1 MDNIRLEDIKKDLV
15 KLANHLDGI
24 KKTKEADFVD
34 RILNK
39 LAQDGGSSIL
49 QGDMPNVNDLSWEDV
64 LAALKMILAKAG
76 VDDIKIN
83 NFLNCAFPNP
93 MVIDEIPTNL
103 LKEFMRCA
111 DKTGLSGLV
120 LDGVKRAVEALAESI
135 GGKLEVGTGPKLP
148 NLEEKVKEGL
158 EAGEEAAKGAV
169 DSAAEA
175 LKDMGL
181 FE

>member
-49 QGDMPNVNDLSWEDV
+49 PGDMPNVNDLSWDDV
-64 LAALKMILAKAG
+64 LAALKGILSTAG
-76 VDDIKIN
+76 VDDLMIN
-83 NFLNCAFPNP
+83 DLLRCAFPNP

-103 LKEFMRCA
+103 LKEFMICA
-111 DKTGLSGLV
+111 DKTGLSDEV
-120 LDGVKRAVEALAESI
+120 LAGVKKSVEVLVESI
-135 GGKLEVGTGPKLP
+135 EGKLDVGTGPRLP
-148 NLEEKVKEGL
+148 NLEEKAKEVFETGKDIL
-158 EAGEEAAKGAV
+158 GDLNLFDQEDEE
-169 DSAAEA
+169 
-175 LKDMGL
+175 
-181 FE
+181 

>member
-49 QGDMPNVNDLSWEDV
+49 PGDMPNVNDLSWEDV

-103 LKEFMRCA
+103 LKEFMTCA
-111 DKTGLSGLV
+111 DETGLSGLV
-120 LDGVKRAVEALAESI
+120 LDGVSVLDGVKKSVEVLAESI
-135 GGKLEVGTGPKLP
+135 GGKLP
-148 NLEEKVKEGL
+148 NLEEKAKEGL

>member
-49 QGDMPNVNDLSWEDV
+49 PGDMPNVNDLSWEDV

-111 DKTGLSGLV
+111 DETGLSGLV
-120 LDGVKRAVEALAESI
+120 LDGVKKSVEVLAESI
-135 GGKLEVGTGPKLP
+135 GGKLP
-148 NLEEKVKEGL
+148 NLEEKAKEGL

>member
-49 QGDMPNVNDLSWEDV
+49 PGDMPNVNDLSWDDV

-83 NFLNCAFPNP
+83 NFLTCAFPNP
-93 MVIDEIPTNL
+93 MIIDEIPRNL
-103 LKEFMRCA
+103 LKEFMRCNEE
-111 DKTGLSGLV
+111 TGLSDLV
-120 LDGVKRAVEALAESI
+120 LEGVKKAVEALAESV
-135 GGKLEVGTGPKLP
+135 GGKLDVGTGPKLP
-148 NLEEKVKEGL
+148 NLEEKAKEVF
-158 EAGEEAAKGAV
+158 EAGKDILGDLNPFGQEDEE
-169 DSAAEA
+169 
-175 LKDMGL
+175 
-181 FE
+181 

>member
-49 QGDMPNVNDLSWEDV
+49 PGDMPNVNDLSWEDV
-64 LAALKMILAKAG
+64 LAALKGILSTAG
-76 VDDIKIN
+76 VDDLMIN
-83 NFLNCAFPNP
+83 DFLNCAFPNP

-120 LDGVKRAVEALAESI
+120 LDGVKKSVEVLAESI
-135 GGKLEVGTGPKLP
+135 GGKLP
-148 NLEEKVKEGL
+148 NLEEKAKEGL